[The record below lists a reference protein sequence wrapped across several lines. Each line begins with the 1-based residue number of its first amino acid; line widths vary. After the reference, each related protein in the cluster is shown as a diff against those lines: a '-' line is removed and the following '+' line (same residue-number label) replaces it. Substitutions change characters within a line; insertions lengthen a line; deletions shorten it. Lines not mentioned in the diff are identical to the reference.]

1 VKRVFVV
8 VVVVIALAGI
18 AAAALVVRP
27 WDPFSDGEATIRT
40 ATLRPGQIRL
50 LLANDSEA
58 TTRVAQIILNDAF
71 VDFRASAAAVKP
83 GQTASITISYPW
95 IQGESYDVELL
106 TTTGASI
113 DYEIE
118 DAEAA

>member
-1 VKRVFVV
+1 VKRVFV

-18 AAAALVVRP
+18 AAAALVVRQ
-27 WDPFSDGEATIRT
+27 WDRSSDGEATIRT
-40 ATLRPGQIRL
+40 ATLRPGQIPL

-58 TTRVAQIILNDAF
+58 TTRVAQIILN
-71 VDFRASAAAVKP
+71 
-83 GQTASITISYPW
+83 
-95 IQGESYDVELL
+95 DVELL

>member
-1 VKRVFVV
+1 VFAIVLV
-8 VVVVIALAGI
+8 ALAGI
-18 AAAALVVRP
+18 AAAALFVRP
-27 WDPFSDGEATIRT
+27 WDGSSGGEATIRT

-50 LLANDSEA
+50 LLANDSEG
-58 TTRVAQIILNDAF
+58 TTRVAQIILNDAY
-71 VDFRASAAAVKP
+71 VDFRASAAAVRP
-83 GQTASITISYPW
+83 GHTASITIWYPW

-106 TTTGASI
+106 TATGASI